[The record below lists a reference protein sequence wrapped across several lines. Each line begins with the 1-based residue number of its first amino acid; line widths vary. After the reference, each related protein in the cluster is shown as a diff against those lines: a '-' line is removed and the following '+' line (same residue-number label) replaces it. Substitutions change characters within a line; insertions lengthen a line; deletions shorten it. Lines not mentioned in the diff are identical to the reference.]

1 MEDILAII
9 FLFGGGTT
17 ICLAFSPVGRAL
29 AERIRGRGAEPAYDP
44 ELIAEVQS
52 LRTDVVELQERVDFT
67 ERLLAQRNEPMQIG
81 SRPDPEQPMRS
92 A

>member
-52 LRTDVVELQERVDFT
+52 LRTDVVELQERVDFA
-67 ERLLAQRNEPMQIG
+67 ERLLAQRNEPMQVG
-81 SRPDPEQPMRS
+81 SPQNAEQPVRS

>member
-52 LRTDVVELQERVDFT
+52 LRTDVVELQERVDFA
-67 ERLLAQRNEPMQIG
+67 ERLLAQRNEPMQVE
-81 SRPDPEQPMRS
+81 SPQNAEQPVRS

>member
-67 ERLLAQRNEPMQIG
+67 ERLLAQRNEPMQIAA
-81 SRPDPEQPMRS
+81 RQDPEQISRP

>member
-9 FLFGGGTT
+9 FLFGGGTA

-29 AERIRGRGAEPAYDP
+29 AERIRGRHAEPGYDP
-44 ELIAEVQS
+44 ELLAEVQS

-67 ERLLAQRNEPMQIG
+67 ERLLAQRNDPQLAA
-81 SRPDPEQPMRS
+81 RPEGGQ